1 MSNSAIFGV
10 QRRVFRTTRVLQGT
24 ILLSA
29 LAGAFAHAEP
39 AAPLDR
45 FSIAAGAFYT
55 EPKISAEGDSRYGH
69 LATPEGEL
77 GHATLPRVKAEL
89 LLGDSQG
96 LSFDYYRYDK
106 SYNPTFSGQTSYQ
119 GRSISGTGTVD
130 GKLQIDLAQ
139 LAYRWWL
146 GHDQDVFGIGVGAAY
161 LHARISGTGTASA
174 LGVDG
179 ATIPVSV
186 SGSGA
191 ASESAFAP
199 LIELGWKHAFSDN
212 VRMFAE
218 ASGIKKNGGR
228 VDGHIYGG
236 TVGLEWFPAKQVG
249 LVFDYGIQKIKLN
262 RDIGNDKLN
271 VRLTGPSAFV
281 KMRF

>member
-1 MSNSAIFGV
+1 MSYFAIFGV
-10 QRRVFRTTRVLQGT
+10 QRRTSRTTRVLQGT

-236 TVGLEWFPAKQVG
+236 TVGVEWFPVKQVG
-249 LVFDYGIQKIKLN
+249 LVLDYGIQKIKLN

-281 KMRF
+281 KVRF